1 MSKQESIGDWFQM
14 ARNYAKAE
22 KELKIE
28 RWVYISIEYKDEG
41 KLEPVRLFSYNLPRE
56 VYDRRRWVIR
66 WRLARLQC
74 QYPKQYV
81 ECFHSYY
88 DRRSGEILGFESCLS
103 KLISAKAQVTKAE
116 RTMLDY
122 IDRNRQHNLFFDEVT
137 DEDLVKFR
145 SKLER
150 KKAYVTECEKR
161 LKQLVERGNENGQ
174 KQI

>member
-1 MSKQESIGDWFQM
+1 MGKQESIDDWFQI
-14 ARNYAKAE
+14 AKEYAKAE

-28 RWVYISIEYKDEG
+28 RWVYISIEYKDKG

-56 VYDRRRWVIR
+56 VYDRRRWVVR

-74 QYPKQYV
+74 QHPKQYV

-88 DRRSGEILGFESCLS
+88 DRRSGESLGFESCLS

-116 RTMLDY
+116 RIMRGY
-122 IDRNRQHNLFFDEVT
+122 IERNRQHNLFFDEAT

-145 SKLER
+145 DKLEW
-150 KKAYVTECEKR
+150 KNAHVTECEKR
-161 LKQLVERGNENGQ
+161 LEQLVKKRTVIYGSLL
-174 KQI
+174 